1 MAASPESSRLLQV
14 SQWSQSAQ
22 PVSSPHPLTSLPG
35 RNDSDAAPR
44 LLQENQKYLS
54 QLTNLMQEAAD
65 EQAKSIVSNTKDRR
79 PSARWSGIVQPHVTR
94 ENPD

>member
-1 MAASPESSRLLQV
+1 MAASPESSHLLQV

-35 RNDSDAAPR
+35 RNDSDGAPR

-65 EQAKSIVSNTKDRR
+65 EQAKSIVEQDWSWTKYETLSTKLKKRN
-79 PSARWSGIVQPHVTR
+79 A
-94 ENPD
+94 